1 MTQQPTLQD
10 RYPSRGDAPG
20 IFDRKDPVIYGPRPS
35 GSDTYLNDDQVKFY
49 EKSGFLIFESFFFRE
64 EVEKLQEELNRLRH
78 IKGAQE
84 NPEYFLEPSSREVR
98 SIFNIHRTN
107 DIFRK
112 LARDKLIL
120 KVVTQLLNSPVYIHQ
135 SRINYKPGFDG
146 KEFYWHSDFE
156 TWHMEDGM
164 PRMRAISCSI
174 TLTDNNEFNGPL
186 MLIPGSH
193 LHYISCAGKTP
204 ENHFK
209 QSLKKQEYG
218 VPDPHI
224 LKSIADKNG
233 IVSFKGKASSV
244 VFFECN
250 IMHGSNGNITP
261 WPRSNVFFV
270 YNSIENTLV
279 EPFCGLKP
287 RPDYIAS
294 RDFSPLEPI

>member
-1 MTQQPTLQD
+1 MTQQATLQD
-10 RYPSRGDAPG
+10 KYPSRGDVPG
-20 IFDRKDPVIYGPRPS
+20 ILDRKDPVIYGSSSS
-35 GSDTYLNDDQVKFY
+35 GPDAYLDNEQLSFY
-49 EKSGFLIFESFFFRE
+49 EKNGYLILESFFFRE
-64 EVEKLQEELNRLRH
+64 EVEKLQEELNCLRSAE
-78 IKGAQE
+78 GVEE
-84 NPEYFLEPSSREVR
+84 NPEYILEPSSREVR

-107 DIFRK
+107 ELFSK
-112 LARDKLIL
+112 LSRDKLIL
-120 KVVTQLLNSPVYIHQ
+120 KIVTQLLNSPVYIHQ

-156 TWHMEDGM
+156 TWHVEDGM

-186 MLIPGSH
+186 LLIPGSH
-193 LHYISCAGKTP
+193 QQFISCAGQTP

-218 VPDPHI
+218 VPDSRI
-224 LKSIADKNG
+224 LKRIADQNG
-233 IVSFKGKASSV
+233 MVSFKGNAGSV

-250 IMHGSNGNITP
+250 VMHGSNGNITP
-261 WPRSNVFFV
+261 WPRSNIFFV
-270 YNSIENTLV
+270 YNSMENTLV

-294 RDFSPLEPI
+294 REFSPLEPE

>member
-1 MTQQPTLQD
+1 MEDL
-10 RYPSRGDAPG
+10 YPSRLDSPG
-20 IFDRKDPVIYGPRPS
+20 IMDRKDPVVYGDAFPDS
-35 GSDTYLNDDQVKFY
+35 HSYLDKDQLEFF
-49 EKSGFLIFESFFFRE
+49 ENQGFLMFESFFFRE
-64 EVEKLQEELNRLRH
+64 EVTKLRGELDQLRN
-78 IKGAQE
+78 INSKE
-84 NPEYFLEPSSREVR
+84 NNPEYFLEPESREVR

-107 DIFRK
+107 EVFNQ
-112 LARDKLIL
+112 LSRDKLIL
-120 KVVTQLLNSPVYIHQ
+120 KIVTQLLNSSVYIHQ

-193 LHYISCAGKTP
+193 RYYISCAGETP

-218 VPDPHI
+218 VPDGNS
-224 LKSIADKNG
+224 LKKLANENG
-233 IVSFKGKASSV
+233 IVSFKGRAGSV
-244 VFFECN
+244 VFFDCN

-270 YNSIENTLV
+270 YNSIGNSLV

-287 RPDYIAS
+287 RPEYIAS
-294 RDFSPLEPI
+294 RDFSPLETF